1 MAPSPPE
8 PLGGLSCPVD
18 PLGPAQPRSS
28 GGFLRCLEPPR
39 DRGHLEGRRKARQGV
54 RTAALI
60 STWAWTH
67 SPASPSCLALQRRPF
82 QHPRPT
88 TPQRDT
94 VTSEASP
101 RDPLTRESSV
111 SFGSFGASVAHA
123 PSGAYVAHES
133 WLPSGP
139 FRTSR
144 MLRTRGAGVDG
155 GLWPSLAS
163 VPERSPPSSRDTR
176 VTFFSREPEHA
187 RPALGPGVPD
197 PSFGPGVSGGSWTP
211 LIAFASGKSC
221 RPGWPRGPS
230 ITCRCP
236 SGER

>member
-1 MAPSPPE
+1 MPGAPTGPGAPGREKKGQARREDRCSDLE
-8 PLGGLSCPVD
+8 PVVD
-18 PLGPAQPRSS
+18 PLSSLPELPR
-28 GGFLRCLEPPR
+28 FAE
-39 DRGHLEGRRKARQGV
+39 
-54 RTAALI
+54 T
-60 STWAWTH
+60 
-67 SPASPSCLALQRRPF
+67 ALQ
-82 QHPRPT
+82 HPCPS

-111 SFGSFGASVAHA
+111 SFGSLGASVAHA

-144 MLRTRGAGVDG
+144 MLRTRGAGVGG

-163 VPERSPPSSRDTR
+163 VPGRSPPFSRDTR

-187 RPALGPGVPD
+187 RPALRPRVPD

-221 RPGWPRGPS
+221 RPGWPWGPS
-230 ITCRCP
+230 ITCRRQ